1 MAAGSGG
8 KKKSKGGL
16 DHEQIIMQ
24 FNQMR
29 QEYRGIIGK
38 IGELEME
45 VNEHGTVIEA
55 LKGVEP
61 ERRCF
66 RMIGGVLVE
75 RTVKDV
81 LPALENNKQQIS
93 GLINKLKDSLT
104 AKEQELKAFKE
115 KHNIHV
121 KGEKDAPS
129 EEAVQTADK
138 TSGVLVPQDSS

>member
-138 TSGVLVPQDSS
+138 TSGVLVAQGSS